1 MTPFRVFIDMKII
14 ITERQHSLVNK
25 LLVEER
31 KKQEERYVP
40 PKLSTVLTDLAYSEE
55 VPKSLKVDKFSMFDE
70 YNEMVEIS
78 KWVHNVLKETPDSIP
93 GECVKD
99 VFEKVERLIDFG
111 RMFHQ
116 PIHLNIF
123 KDKHE
128 NEFISARTSVLTDDG
143 RVTLVAYVGSPNVY
157 KGGVNDEEAMMRG
170 RKALYKKM
178 RKYFIVE

>member
-1 MTPFRVFIDMKII
+1 MLCKIIFGEKIDHFPSCHIGWGLIYRTRPPFNKITSIQRKKFLGKKMTPFRVFIDMKII

-93 GECVKD
+93 GEFVKD
-99 VFEKVERLIDFG
+99 VFEKV
-111 RMFHQ
+111 
-116 PIHLNIF
+116 
-123 KDKHE
+123 
-128 NEFISARTSVLTDDG
+128 
-143 RVTLVAYVGSPNVY
+143 
-157 KGGVNDEEAMMRG
+157 
-170 RKALYKKM
+170 
-178 RKYFIVE
+178 